1 LLFPPAAPLAWGA
14 RLFGSARTGNTG
26 ARVVQSEAA
35 SDKTALATAARLL
48 ATAGQQL
55 TVVPQVDFVKR
66 PLSRGRAAL
75 VPTSLP
81 RLPLRQAVA
90 TITLPRT

>member
-1 LLFPPAAPLAWGA
+1 VLAGTGTNSSGGDDSRCCSLAAAPLRGA
-14 RLFGSARTGNTG
+14 
-26 ARVVQSEAA
+26 
-35 SDKTALATAARLL
+35 
-48 ATAGQQL
+48 AGQQL

-81 RLPLRQAVA
+81 RLPLRPALA